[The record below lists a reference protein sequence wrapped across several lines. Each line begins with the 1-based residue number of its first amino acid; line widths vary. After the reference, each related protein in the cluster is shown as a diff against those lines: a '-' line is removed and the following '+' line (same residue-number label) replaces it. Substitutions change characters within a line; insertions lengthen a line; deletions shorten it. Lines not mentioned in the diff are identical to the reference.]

1 MSAPEVASMAP
12 ELLAPLR
19 WYLFVGLPLGLLTG
33 GALSL
38 VAANPSGWG
47 GYGSESRR
55 AARLGHV
62 ATVMLPALGALYEL
76 QLRTAAE
83 LPAWTDA
90 AVGLWVAGG
99 ISLCLALF
107 LTAFRPSWKAVLVLP
122 ATIVIA
128 AACGLGAAA
137 VIGGV
142 V

>member
-1 MSAPEVASMAP
+1 MSAL

-38 VAANPSGWG
+38 VAASPTGWG

-76 QLRTAAE
+76 QLRGAAE
-83 LPAWTDA
+83 LPAWTSTA
-90 AVGLWVAGG
+90 AWLWIAGG
-99 ISLCLALF
+99 VSLCLSLF
-107 LTAFRPSWKAVLVLP
+107 LTAARPSWKGVLVLP
-122 ATIVIA
+122 ATVVIV

-137 VIGGV
+137 VLGGV
-142 V
+142 A

>member
-1 MSAPEVASMAP
+1 MSPPDVAALP

-38 VAANPSGWG
+38 VAASPTGWG

-76 QLRTAAE
+76 QLRSAAE
-83 LPAWTDA
+83 LPAWTSTVA
-90 AVGLWVAGG
+90 WLWIAGG
-99 ISLCLALF
+99 VSLCLSLF
-107 LTAFRPSWKAVLVLP
+107 LTAARPSWKAVLVLP
-122 ATIVIA
+122 ATVVIV

-137 VIGGV
+137 VLGGV
-142 V
+142 A